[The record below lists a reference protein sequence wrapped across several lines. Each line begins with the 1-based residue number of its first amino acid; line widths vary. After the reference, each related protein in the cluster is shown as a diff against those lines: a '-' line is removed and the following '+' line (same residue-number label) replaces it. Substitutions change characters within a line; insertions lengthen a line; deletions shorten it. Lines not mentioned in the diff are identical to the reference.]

1 MGLGIWVFNTTYQSH
16 RGSVDVLTTDAKQCL
31 KTHGGALPVEFKW
44 KQFKTRAKKRLIP
57 IENVNRM
64 LHDLLSR
71 LSYKML

>member
-1 MGLGIWVFNTTYQSH
+1 VSSNENNVRQGKKKKLLGVPFP
-16 RGSVDVLTTDAKQCL
+16 GEL
-31 KTHGGALPVEFKW
+31 KW